1 MRTVER
7 GFMQDSEVGEA
18 HSCENA
24 RERWAFRPLVL
35 NKIMSSSPTAAVL
48 VIGDEILSG
57 RTQDTNTSYIARFLG
72 SLGIDLKEARVVPDI
87 EDEIVA
93 ALNAL
98 RARYSYV
105 FTTGGIGPTHDDITA
120 DAVAKAFGVG
130 IDYHPEALAMLA
142 ARYANPADF
151 NEMRKRM
158 ARIPFTAEL
167 VKNSAS
173 TAPGFQIGNV
183 FVMAGV
189 PIIMR
194 AMLEDIAPKLERGAL
209 VHTATV
215 QARIGEGKI
224 AAGLQ
229 TIQKNYPDL
238 AIGSYP
244 YYREDG
250 FGVQLVARGRDAV
263 KVEAAAG
270 EIETLI
276 RREGTEPER
285 VKS

>member
-1 MRTVER
+1 
-7 GFMQDSEVGEA
+7 
-18 HSCENA
+18 
-24 RERWAFRPLVL
+24 
-35 NKIMSSSPTAAVL
+35 MSPGPTAAVL

-57 RTQDTNTSYIARFLG
+57 RTQDTNTNYIAKFLG
-72 SLGIDLKEARVVPDI
+72 SLGIDLKEARVVADI

-93 ALNAL
+93 ALDAL
-98 RARYSYV
+98 RARYTYV

-151 NEMRKRM
+151 NDMRKRM

-167 VKNSAS
+167 VKNTAS
-173 TAPGFQIGNV
+173 TAPGFRIGNV

-189 PIIMR
+189 PMIMR
-194 AMLEDIAPKLERGAL
+194 AMLEDIEPRLERGVI
-209 VHTATV
+209 VHSQTV

-229 TIQKNYPDL
+229 AIQKEFPDL
-238 AIGSYP
+238 ALGSYP
-244 YYREDG
+244 FYREDG
-250 FGVQLVARGRDAV
+250 FGVQLVARGRDAAQ
-263 KVEAAAG
+263 VERAALA
-270 EIETLI
+270 IETLI
-276 RREGTEPER
+276 RAEGAAPER
-285 VKS
+285 VKM

>member
-1 MRTVER
+1 
-7 GFMQDSEVGEA
+7 
-18 HSCENA
+18 
-24 RERWAFRPLVL
+24 
-35 NKIMSSSPTAAVL
+35 MSSSPTAAIL

-57 RTQDTNTSYIARFLG
+57 RTQDTNTNYIAKFLG
-72 SLGIDLKEARVVPDI
+72 SLGIDLKEARVVPDV

-98 RARYSYV
+98 RARYTYV

-142 ARYANPADF
+142 ARFKNPADF
-151 NEMRKRM
+151 NDMRKRM
-158 ARIPFTAEL
+158 ARIPLGAEL
-167 VKNSAS
+167 VRNSAS
-173 TAPGFQIGNV
+173 VAPGIHIGNV
-183 FVMAGV
+183 YVMAGV
-189 PIIMR
+189 PMIMR
-194 AMLEDIAPKLERGAL
+194 AMLEDIEPQLQRGAL
-209 VHTATV
+209 VHSQTV

-229 TIQKNYPDL
+229 TIQKNFPDL

-250 FGVQLVARGRDAV
+250 FGVQLVARGRNAEQ
-263 KVEAAAG
+263 VESAAKA
-270 EIETLI
+270 IESLI
-276 RREGTEPER
+276 RAEGAEPER
-285 VKS
+285 ISS